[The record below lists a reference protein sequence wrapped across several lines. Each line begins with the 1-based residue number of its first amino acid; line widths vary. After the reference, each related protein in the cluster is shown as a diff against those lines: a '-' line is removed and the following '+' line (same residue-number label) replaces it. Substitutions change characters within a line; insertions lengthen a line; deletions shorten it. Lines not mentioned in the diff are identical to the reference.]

1 MKKINVPI
9 PENRIARFGS
19 NPISS
24 GPRIVDP
31 DMTMRCCMPIGIIEA
46 LVALG
51 QNDETF
57 VFLYTRHLELMQA
70 DFGEACVIH
79 ICIPCCL
86 FGLRP

>member
-1 MKKINVPI
+1 
-9 PENRIARFGS
+9 
-19 NPISS
+19 
-24 GPRIVDP
+24 
-31 DMTMRCCMPIGIIEA
+31 MPIGIIEA